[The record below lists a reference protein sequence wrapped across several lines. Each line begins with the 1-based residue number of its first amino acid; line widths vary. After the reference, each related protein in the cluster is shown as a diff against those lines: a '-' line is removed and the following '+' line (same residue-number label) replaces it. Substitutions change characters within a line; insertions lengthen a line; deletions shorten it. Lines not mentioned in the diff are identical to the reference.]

1 MTGLGPRITAMLLLV
16 TSIAVVTTAVSTQW
30 LARRHLRATLQQR
43 LNDEADDAAAHVDE
57 EMWRMRRDL
66 ETWAGLQPMELM
78 RTGDP
83 DLRLASLLRALAQRS
98 PGVATLHA
106 VDADGTIRASSDA
119 KAMDGRWQRPLFLG
133 HAGPVSIGVRPN
145 TVAAVSL
152 WIGIRSQLDGTSLGT
167 LVADL
172 RTDFLDQT
180 LGATNRGR
188 TDEGWFRAILVDQ
201 TGRVI
206 AGERPAGLELGTR
219 VPFTDPASEHD
230 LMQQQIANVTFV
242 TASGS
247 EPGHEDFGGLGWW
260 VVAMQPAEQAL
271 ALDRLLGRASALVAV
286 TMLLLAGI
294 VGHFAA
300 RTIVRPIQEL
310 AGLISR
316 TATGDFSVRA
326 ASSRRDEV
334 GALAR
339 AFDAMVG
346 DLSRIVAELA
356 DARHSQS
363 VAEDRERLA
372 DLKTRFVAMASHEF
386 RTPLAVIL
394 AASDSIR
401 RYGARMTPT
410 QQDDRLAK
418 IGTNVRFMT
427 ELLEDVLI
435 LGRAESGSKLTPAA
449 FDFGG
454 LVRELCD
461 EIRAAHPAA
470 NVVLSGDDTAGTV
483 LLDLK
488 LSRQILRNLIS
499 NAVKYSPPG
508 EAVTVMIDGNDER
521 LGVAVSD
528 RGIGIPV
535 EDQARLFEPFQRAT
549 NVGEIQGTGL
559 GLAITKKAVDLM
571 GGTIMVASAVGEGT
585 TFRWT
590 LLRTLPALDE
600 TAVDDTVGTDTTEQ
614 QGESA

>member
-1 MTGLGPRITAMLLLV
+1 MSGLGTRITAMLLLV
-16 TSIAVVTTAVSTQW
+16 TGVAVVTTAMSMQW
-30 LARRHLRATLQQR
+30 LARRHLRVTLQQR
-43 LNDEADDAAAHVDE
+43 LNDEANDAAAHVDE
-57 EMWRMRRDL
+57 EIWRVRRDL

-106 VDADGTIRASSDA
+106 VDDEGAIKASSDA
-119 KAMDGRWQRPLFLG
+119 KAMDGRWRRPQFLG
-133 HAGPVSIGVRPN
+133 HAGPVSIGLRPAS
-145 TVAAVSL
+145 VASVSL
-152 WIGIRSQLDGTSLGT
+152 WIGIRSQLDGASLGI
-167 LVADL
+167 LVAEL
-172 RTDFLDQT
+172 RSDFLDQI

-188 TDEGWFRAILVDQ
+188 DDEMWFRSILVDQ

-206 AGERPAGLELGTR
+206 AGERPAGLAIGTR
-219 VPFTDPASEHD
+219 ISFPGAPSEHD
-230 LMQQQIANVTFV
+230 LMEQRIDDVTYV
-242 TASGS
+242 TASGA

-260 VVAMQPAEQAL
+260 VVTMQPAEDAL
-271 ALDRLLGRASALVAV
+271 ALDRLLARASALVAV
-286 TMLLLAGI
+286 TMLLIAGI
-294 VGHFAA
+294 LGHFAA

-310 AGLISR
+310 AQLIAR

-326 ASSRRDEV
+326 ASTRRDEV

-435 LGRAESGSKLTPAA
+435 LGRAESGSKLTPVP

-470 NVVLSGDDTAGTV
+470 NIVLSGDDTAGTV

-508 EAVTVMIDGNDER
+508 EAVTVAIDGNDVR
-521 LGVAVSD
+521 LGVAVTD

-535 EDQARLFEPFQRAT
+535 KDQARLFEPFQRAT

-571 GGTIMVASAVGEGT
+571 GGSIMVASAVGEGT
-585 TFRWT
+585 TFRLT
-590 LLRTLPALDE
+590 VPRTLP
-600 TAVDDTVGTDTTEQ
+600 TVDDGATTDTIEL
-614 QGESA
+614 QGEPA